1 MIKFIFLVIVLLT
14 VEDQSFLIIRRWK
27 TMKHGNGACTNVS
40 IEKIHLEDPF
50 ALIVTQVFNEIF
62 E

>member
-1 MIKFIFLVIVLLT
+1 
-14 VEDQSFLIIRRWK
+14 
-27 TMKHGNGACTNVS
+27 MKHGNGACTNVS
-40 IEKIHLEDPF
+40 IEKNTREDPF

>member
-1 MIKFIFLVIVLLT
+1 MT
-14 VEDQSFLIIRRWK
+14 
-27 TMKHGNGACTNVS
+27 HGNGACTNVS
-40 IEKIHLEDPF
+40 IEKNPLEDPF

>member
-1 MIKFIFLVIVLLT
+1 
-14 VEDQSFLIIRRWK
+14 
-27 TMKHGNGACTNVS
+27 MKLSNGACTNVS

>member
-1 MIKFIFLVIVLLT
+1 
-14 VEDQSFLIIRRWK
+14 
-27 TMKHGNGACTNVS
+27 MKHSNVACTNVS
-40 IEKIHLEDPF
+40 IEKIPLEDPF

>member
-1 MIKFIFLVIVLLT
+1 
-14 VEDQSFLIIRRWK
+14 
-27 TMKHGNGACTNVS
+27 MKLSNRACTNVS
-40 IEKIHLEDPF
+40 IEKNTREDPF